1 MRHGKKIAHLGRKT
15 PHRKYMLAN
24 MACSLIEHKS
34 INTTSNCCCLVEL
47 AAEELVLKETLDSTS
62 CRYGSYEISFISS
75 F

>member
-34 INTTSNCCCLVEL
+34 INTTV
-47 AAEELVLKETLDSTS
+47 AKAKALKKIYRTFD
-62 CRYGSYEISFISS
+62 Y
-75 F
+75 